1 MVSVSLSGS
10 KSRRF
15 GFGLPLRPL
24 ALLRADTVFGL
35 RVVGWPELV
44 RSAHGWVS
52 SAMLSFVLLR
62 LELRDWGVLLPR
74 GSCLFFSVVYAFG
87 GLKERSVALSTAA

>member
-1 MVSVSLSGS
+1 
-10 KSRRF
+10 
-15 GFGLPLRPL
+15 
-24 ALLRADTVFGL
+24 
-35 RVVGWPELV
+35 
-44 RSAHGWVS
+44 
-52 SAMLSFVLLR
+52 MLSFVLLR